1 MRLWMFGYSDIV
13 WFLQT
18 SYLAK
23 DLLHFWF
30 IIVLAVILYFFILF
44 FSKCVHA
51 MSAIRCCERIS
62 AAALVTQMAFRPSV
76 LTTTITCKGFQVTY
90 VTFNVLNWQV
100 KRNSLKSRSNI
111 KYMIWTIDLSICRD
125 ILMLLPL
132 QIPFQFEHY
141 RRLNALNGEIVCPV
155 VTSE

>member
-1 MRLWMFGYSDIV
+1 MFSFPTIFSSFLKVDIKFKMKRNWLMTATIGYFVAMHSTSRGDFDSYYAELSMPFVIAFTLTKIRLRMFGYSVMV

-23 DLLHFWF
+23 DLLHFWL

-62 AAALVTQMAFRPSV
+62 AAALVTQMAFRISV
-76 LTTTITCKGFQVTY
+76 LTTTDHLQG
-90 VTFNVLNWQV
+90 
-100 KRNSLKSRSNI
+100 
-111 KYMIWTIDLSICRD
+111 LSSDWCYI
-125 ILMLLPL
+125 
-132 QIPFQFEHY
+132 
-141 RRLNALNGEIVCPV
+141 
-155 VTSE
+155 